1 MTVDIY
7 IISMYSNVTIRDLF
21 SFQNK
26 VHYSK
31 HNIASV
37 CICMGI
43 LIFEL
48 FDNT

>member
-7 IISMYSNVTIRDLF
+7 IISMYSNVTIL
-21 SFQNK
+21 FQNK
-26 VHYSK
+26 VRYSK

-43 LIFEL
+43 LILEL